1 MGLLWQKLHKFFL
14 IYFGAKLQEFKQDFS
29 VHFERGWIGWCANQD
44 ILKYAD
50 MKKKLTVFVSYAR
63 ANRDLATRFLKKFKE
78 QASPS
83 KQYSYEFWRDNDI
96 LVGEKWHEEIQVAL
110 DQCDAGL
117 VLISPAFLGSQYI
130 QDHELPKF
138 LKGGGRPVIPVLLQP
153 IDLERHDLK
162 GLQRTQIFRLDRP
175 RFASPKA
182 YGECSGTQRDQF
194 ALELFRQVEARL
206 DKVMFR

>member
-1 MGLLWQKLHKFFL
+1 
-14 IYFGAKLQEFKQDFS
+14 
-29 VHFERGWIGWCANQD
+29 
-44 ILKYAD
+44 
-50 MKKKLTVFVSYAR
+50 MKKKITVFVSYAR

-78 QASPS
+78 QAAPS
-83 KQYSYEFWRDNDI
+83 RQYQYVFWRDNDI
-96 LVGEKWHEEIQVAL
+96 LVGEKWHEEIQGAL
-110 DQCDAGL
+110 AQCEVGL

-138 LKGGGRPVIPVLLQP
+138 LKSGGKPVIPVLLQP
-153 IDLERHDLK
+153 IDLDRHDLK

-182 YGECSGTQRDQF
+182 YGECSGAQRDQF

-206 DKVMFR
+206 DKVMKN

>member
-1 MGLLWQKLHKFFL
+1 
-14 IYFGAKLQEFKQDFS
+14 
-29 VHFERGWIGWCANQD
+29 
-44 ILKYAD
+44 
-50 MKKKLTVFVSYAR
+50 MKKKITVFVSYAR

-78 QASPS
+78 QAAPS
-83 KQYSYEFWRDNDI
+83 RQYQYLFWRDNDI

-110 DQCDAGL
+110 AQCDVGL

-138 LKGGGRPVIPVLLQP
+138 LKSGGMPVIPVLLQP
-153 IDLERHDLK
+153 IDLDRHDLK

-206 DKVMFR
+206 DKVVSR

>member
-1 MGLLWQKLHKFFL
+1 
-14 IYFGAKLQEFKQDFS
+14 
-29 VHFERGWIGWCANQD
+29 
-44 ILKYAD
+44 
-50 MKKKLTVFVSYAR
+50 MKKKITVFVSYAR

-83 KQYSYEFWRDNDI
+83 RQYQYVFWRDNDI
-96 LVGEKWHEEIQVAL
+96 LVGEKWHEEIQIAL
-110 DQCDAGL
+110 AQCDVGL

-138 LKGGGRPVIPVLLQP
+138 LKSGGKPVIPVLLQP
-153 IDLERHDLK
+153 IDLDRHDLK

-182 YGECSGTQRDQF
+182 YGECSGAQRDQF

-206 DKVMFR
+206 DKVMKN

>member
-1 MGLLWQKLHKFFL
+1 MLRQPG
-14 IYFGAKLQEFKQDFS
+14 
-29 VHFERGWIGWCANQD
+29 
-44 ILKYAD
+44 ILKYSD
-50 MKKKLTVFVSYAR
+50 MKKKITVFVSYAR

-78 QASPS
+78 QAAPS
-83 KQYSYEFWRDNDI
+83 RQYQYVFLRDNDI

-110 DQCDAGL
+110 AQCDVGL

-138 LKGGGRPVIPVLLQP
+138 LKSGGKPVIPVLLQP
-153 IDLERHDLK
+153 IDLDRHDLK

-206 DKVMFR
+206 DKVVSR

>member
-1 MGLLWQKLHKFFL
+1 
-14 IYFGAKLQEFKQDFS
+14 
-29 VHFERGWIGWCANQD
+29 
-44 ILKYAD
+44 
-50 MKKKLTVFVSYAR
+50 MKKKITVFVSYAR

-83 KQYSYEFWRDNDI
+83 KQYHYTFWRDADI
-96 LVGEKWHEEIQVAL
+96 LVGEKWHEAIQEAL
-110 DQCDAGL
+110 TQCDVGL

-138 LKGGGRPVIPVLLQP
+138 LKSGGKSVIPVLLQP
-153 IDLERHDLK
+153 IDVDRHDLK
-162 GLQRTQIFRLDRP
+162 GLQHTQIFRLDRP

-182 YGECSGTQRDQF
+182 YGECSGSQRDQF

-206 DKVMFR
+206 DKMAKP

>member
-1 MGLLWQKLHKFFL
+1 
-14 IYFGAKLQEFKQDFS
+14 
-29 VHFERGWIGWCANQD
+29 
-44 ILKYAD
+44 
-50 MKKKLTVFVSYAR
+50 MKKKITVFVSYAR

-78 QASPS
+78 QAAPS
-83 KQYSYEFWRDNDI
+83 RQYQYLFWRDNDI

-110 DQCDAGL
+110 VQCDVGL

-138 LKGGGRPVIPVLLQP
+138 LKSGGMPVIPVLLQP
-153 IDLERHDLK
+153 IDLDRHDLK

-206 DKVMFR
+206 DKVVSR

>member
-1 MGLLWQKLHKFFL
+1 
-14 IYFGAKLQEFKQDFS
+14 
-29 VHFERGWIGWCANQD
+29 
-44 ILKYAD
+44 
-50 MKKKLTVFVSYAR
+50 MKKKITVFVSYAR

-78 QASPS
+78 QAAPS
-83 KQYSYEFWRDNDI
+83 RQYQYVFWRDNDI
-96 LVGEKWHEEIQVAL
+96 LVGEKWHEEIQGAL
-110 DQCDAGL
+110 AQCEVGL

-138 LKGGGRPVIPVLLQP
+138 LKSGGKPVIPVLLQP
-153 IDLERHDLK
+153 IDLDRHDLK

-182 YGECSGTQRDQF
+182 YGECSGAQRDQF

-206 DKVMFR
+206 DKVAGK

>member
-1 MGLLWQKLHKFFL
+1 
-14 IYFGAKLQEFKQDFS
+14 
-29 VHFERGWIGWCANQD
+29 
-44 ILKYAD
+44 
-50 MKKKLTVFVSYAR
+50 MKNKITVFVSYAR

-78 QASPS
+78 QAAPS
-83 KQYSYEFWRDNDI
+83 KLYQYVFWRDNDI
-96 LVGEKWHEEIQVAL
+96 LVGEKWHEEIQAAL
-110 DQCDAGL
+110 TQCDLGL
-117 VLISPAFLGSQYI
+117 VLISPALLGSQYI

-138 LKGGGRPVIPVLLQP
+138 LKSGGESVIPVLLQP
-153 IDLERHDLK
+153 IDLDRHDLK

-206 DKVMFR
+206 DKVMKN